1 MSNSIKLHTVFLL
14 VNDRWWCD
22 ANDRSFIFEK
32 GKYWLLKEFSKP
44 RVSKKK
50 NQTTKMFFHSVNHS
64 IQTETHLLSFL
75 LYYYT
80 TACSFFLVNN
90 STKNC
95 MSNVINNNKNKNNNR
110 RATITTI
117 LAIKQVQNN
126 KQTNKNQPFLWSIL
140 KIYFFIVYF

>member
-1 MSNSIKLHTVFLL
+1 MI
-14 VNDRWWCD
+14 DDD
-22 ANDRSFIFEK
+22 AMQMIDRSSLRKAKIDC
-32 GKYWLLKEFSKP
+32 LKNSQS
-44 RVSKKK
+44 RVYQKK

-126 KQTNKNQPFLWSIL
+126 KQTNKNQPFL
-140 KIYFFIVYF
+140 